1 MPPDLEDP
9 AMRLAYETCDVF
21 TDRRFGG
28 NPLAV
33 VRDAAGLD
41 TAVMQAVAR
50 EFNLSETVFVE
61 AADEPTATARIRIFT
76 TAMEL
81 PFAGHPNVGAAVL
94 VARYLGIQGDRLRL
108 DQAAGRVEATL
119 GRDETG
125 HVVAATIT
133 APKPFTLGQAL
144 DPAAMAACAGLPG
157 GVGDPVIASC
167 GTPFAVAEVADE
179 ATLAAAE
186 PDVSAFRRHLPPG
199 LAIGLHLFCRQG
211 EAEGVVRLRSRMFA
225 PLGGMAE
232 DPATGSANVALGG
245 LLLHRGGGDRLVLS
259 IEQGMEMGRPSQL
272 DVAAWREAGAIRV
285 SVGGGV
291 VAVSRGWLYL

>member
-1 MPPDLEDP
+1 
-9 AMRLAYETCDVF
+9 MRLAYETCDVF

-41 TAVMQAVAR
+41 TAAMQAVAR

-61 AADEPTATARIRIFT
+61 AADEPSATARIRIFT

-94 VARYLGIQGDRLRL
+94 IARYLGIQGDRLRI

-119 GRDETG
+119 ARDETG

-133 APKPFTLGQAL
+133 APKPFALGQAL
-144 DPAAMAACAGLPG
+144 DPAAIAACAGLPSV
-157 GVGDPVIASC
+157 VGEPVIASC
-167 GTPFAVAEVADE
+167 GTPFAVAEVVDE
-179 ATLAAAE
+179 ATLASAE
-186 PDVSAFRRHLPPG
+186 PDAAAFRRHLPPS

-211 EAEGVVRLRSRMFA
+211 ESDGLMRLRSRMFA
-225 PLGGMAE
+225 PLGGLTE

-245 LLLHRGGGDRLVLS
+245 LLLARAGGQRLSLS
-259 IEQGMEMGRPSQL
+259 IEQGIEMGRPSQL
-272 DVAAWREAGAIRV
+272 AVEAWTDQGVIRA